1 VNEATRKA
9 LDILRK
15 AGKDSSKLGK
25 VFRPPFEPSEGDN
38 DRKGLAEALNRD
50 ELGQA
55 YLESAGQPNTAYFS
69 LMKNQVQN
77 DFVAP
82 IHRDLAFRYS
92 SRIRRIAEE
101 AGRRAAIS
109 KESEGLVDTME
120 LSMADFLSLDK
131 GAE

>member
-1 VNEATRKA
+1 VNESTGRA

-15 AGKDSSKLGK
+15 AGKDSSTLGK

-38 DRKGLAEALNRD
+38 DADGLSSALNRN
-50 ELGQA
+50 ELEQG
-55 YLESAGQPNTAYFS
+55 YLESAQKPSVAYFE
-69 LMKNQVQN
+69 LMKSQVQN
-77 DFVAP
+77 DFIAP

-101 AGRRAAIS
+101 TGRRQAIS
-109 KESEGLVDTME
+109 QPATGLVDGME
-120 LSMADFLSLDK
+120 IRIANFLALDK